1 MKFGTDGVRGVAN
14 TELTAEFALNLGRA
28 AAQVLSRLGTGSLVD
43 TAPADGSVAD
53 GSLVDVVVIG
63 GDTRESTPM
72 FRAALGAGFAAEGID
87 VIDLGT
93 ATTPMVAFEAQ
104 RLGVMGAVVSASHNP
119 YSDNG
124 IKLFA
129 PGGTKLPDEVEAAIE
144 SALSALVAPTSAA
157 GRIGTHDEAGP
168 YTDHVLALLDGRD
181 LTGVKV
187 VLDAANGAGCAIAP
201 DVLRRS
207 GADVIVIADAPDGRN
222 INDGCGATHPELVAA
237 AVVEHGADLGVALD
251 GDADRLIAVDHTGT
265 VVDGDHIIA
274 ICAADLR
281 DRGRLANDTVV
292 VTVMTNLGFR
302 LAMEAAGI
310 NVVETGVGDRYVL
323 EALGAGGHSLGG
335 EQSGHVIFADHA
347 TTGDGLL
354 TAVALVDIVK
364 RSGRPLADHAA
375 AAMTSLPQVLVNVRV
390 AKRMADIAEQL
401 ADDIAT
407 VEADLMSSSGGAGRV
422 LVRASGTE
430 PLIRVMVEA
439 PTVEQAQAA
448 ADRLADIARTRFS

>member
-1 MKFGTDGVRGVAN
+1 MKFGTDGVRGAAN
-14 TELTAEFALNLGRA
+14 TELTAGFALNLGRA
-28 AAQVLSRLGTGSLVD
+28 AAQVLSRLD
-43 TAPADGSVAD
+43 TNSSATSDS
-53 GSLVDVVVIG
+53 VDVVVVG

-72 FRAALGAGFAAEGID
+72 LRAALGAGFAAEGIE

-104 RLGVMGAVVSASHNP
+104 RLDVMGAMVSASHNP
-119 YSDNG
+119 YGDNG

-129 PGGTKLPDEVEAAIE
+129 PGGIKLTDDVEARIE
-144 SALSALVAPTSAA
+144 SVLESLGDPSNSV
-157 GRIGTHDEAGP
+157 GRLRTHDDAEG
-168 YTDHVLALLDGRD
+168 YLTHVLGFLNGRD

-187 VLDAANGAGCAIAP
+187 VLDAANGAGCSIAP
-201 DVLRRS
+201 KVLRAA
-207 GADVIVIADAPDGRN
+207 GAEVVVIAADPDGRN

-237 AVVEHGADLGVALD
+237 AVVQHGADLGVALD
-251 GDADRLIAVDHTGT
+251 GDADRLIAVDGTGR

-281 DRGRLANDTVV
+281 GRGQLANDTVV

-302 LAMEAAGI
+302 LAMDIAGI

-323 EALGAGGHSLGG
+323 EALVAGGHSLGG

-354 TAVALVDIVK
+354 TAVALIDIVK
-364 RSGRPLADHAA
+364 RSGSALADIASD
-375 AAMTSLPQVLVNVRV
+375 AMTSLPQSLVNVR
-390 AKRMADIAEQL
+390 IAERVPDVAERL
-401 ADDIAT
+401 VDEIAV
-407 VEADLMSSSGGAGRV
+407 VEAELGATGRV
-422 LVRASGTE
+422 LVRPSGTE

-439 PTVEQAQAA
+439 ASADQAEAA
-448 ADRLADIARTRFS
+448 ADQLAKVVRTKFA

>member
-14 TELTAEFALNLGRA
+14 TELTAGFALNLGRA
-28 AAQVLSRLGTGSLVD
+28 AAQVLSRLD
-43 TAPADGSVAD
+43 TSSSVA
-53 GSLVDVVVIG
+53 SEPVDVVVIG

-72 FRAALGAGFAAEGID
+72 LRAALGAGFAAEGVD

-119 YSDNG
+119 YGDNG

-129 PGGTKLPDEVEAAIE
+129 PGGTKLTDDVEARIE
-144 SALSALVAPTSAA
+144 SVLESLGDPTGSA
-157 GRIGTHDEAGP
+157 GRLGTHDDAGP
-168 YTDHVLALLDGRD
+168 YSAHVLAFLDGRD
-181 LTGVKV
+181 LAGIKV
-187 VLDAANGAGCAIAP
+187 VLDAANGAGCSIAP
-201 DVLRRS
+201 DVLRAA
-207 GADVIVIADAPDGRN
+207 GADVVVIAADPDGRN

-237 AVVEHGADLGVALD
+237 AVVQHGADLGVALD
-251 GDADRLIAVDHTGT
+251 GDADRLIAVDGTGT

-281 DRGRLANDTVV
+281 GRGQLANDTVV

-302 LAMEAAGI
+302 LAMDVAGI

-354 TAVALVDIVK
+354 TAVALIDIVK
-364 RSGRPLADHAA
+364 RSERTLADIASD
-375 AAMTSLPQVLVNVRV
+375 AMTSLPQSLVNVRV
-390 AKRMADIAEQL
+390 GERVPDVAERL
-401 ADDIAT
+401 ADEIAV
-407 VEADLMSSSGGAGRV
+407 VEADLGATGRI
-422 LVRASGTE
+422 LVRPSGTE

-439 PTVEQAQAA
+439 ATPDQAQAA
-448 ADRLADIARTRFS
+448 ADQLAEVARTKFA